1 MKRYENS
8 KYSIV
13 RLSKLS
19 KIIKKLESTS
29 SRLSKE
35 EIILNEMK
43 NKNEVFF
50 KGMSLAYNK
59 LLTFGVKQVPKSES
73 NGDGLEWEEFSQ
85 LADKLISRKLT
96 GHAARDEILEKMEKS
111 HIDEWNFFYKRI
123 FFILTSIWS

>member
-1 MKRYENS
+1 MENF
-8 KYSIV
+8 
-13 RLSKLS
+13 

-50 KGMSLAYNK
+50 KGMRLAYNK
-59 LLTFGVKQVPKSES
+59 ILTFGVKQVPKSES

-96 GHAARDEILEKMEKS
+96 GHAARDEILEKMKKS
-111 HIDEWNFFYKRI
+111 HLDEWNFFYKRI
-123 FFILTSIWS
+123 LQKDMRCGLSEKTINNVAKKK